1 MTIFKAFRSGMR
13 PKARSKMIASF
24 MKYLAER
31 KDVNALSYKR
41 VDNKFSAHD
50 TFLV

>member
-31 KDVNALSYKR
+31 KDALSYKR

-50 TFLV
+50 TFLE